1 MNNFSRNNSGRRAT
15 GAGFRGNRTAGRS
28 FDRRNRGRSEMFSA
42 TCNECRKS
50 CEVPFRPTSGKPVYC
65 NSCFENKGG
74 RGNERVGRRDS
85 TRRDSGDRYAGR
97 SAMHQAIC
105 DKCGKS
111 CEVPF
116 RPTAG
121 KPVFCSDCFE
131 NKGNGKKLT
140 EQFDNLNAKLD
151 KILSFLT
158 PEVTSQP
165 APEENAFQKIKVSPE
180 ENASRQIEEI
190 KIIKPK
196 KPVKKTETKKK
207 KSTLKGEE

>member
-1 MNNFSRNNSGRRAT
+1 MNNFNRNNSGRRAT
-15 GAGFRGNRTAGRS
+15 GAGFRGNRTAGSS

-42 TCNECRKS
+42 TCNKCGKS

-74 RGNERVGRRDS
+74 RGNKRFGRSDS
-85 TRRDSGDRYAGR
+85 TRRDSSDRYAGR

-105 DKCGKS
+105 NKCGKS

-131 NKGNGKKLT
+131 TQGNGKKLT

-151 KILSFLT
+151 KILSFLA
-158 PEVTSQP
+158 PEVTSKP
-165 APEENAFQKIKVSPE
+165 APEENASQK
-180 ENASRQIEEI
+180 ENVPLLIEEI

-196 KPVKKTETKKK
+196 KPAKKTETKKK
-207 KSTLKGEE
+207 KSTLKDKE